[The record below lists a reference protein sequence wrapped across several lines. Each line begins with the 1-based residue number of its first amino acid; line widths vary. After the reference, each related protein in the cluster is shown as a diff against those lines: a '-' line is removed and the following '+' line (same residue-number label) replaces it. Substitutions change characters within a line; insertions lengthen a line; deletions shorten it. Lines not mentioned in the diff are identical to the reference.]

1 MSFTEAFIKT
11 LCIVSDAQITDE
23 GSLGTYSPQWVYT
36 NSVTLIGSSHLAP
49 SMEISNYRADG
60 EDEVT
65 LGIRVRPSE
74 HEKCPPALDIHSP
87 QQRSSLSQVLF
98 CYSSRIIRTSR
109 RFSRSSKRAAPQSPS
124 QSHLFRYNNY
134 ALLYIHNCL
143 ALCVVDEASTKCE
156 NERRPAAA
164 GLRNYCLNKV

>member
-1 MSFTEAFIKT
+1 MSFTETFIKT

-74 HEKCPPALDIHSP
+74 HEKMPPLLDIHSP
-87 QQRSSLSQVLF
+87 RQRSSLSQVLF
-98 CYSSRIIRTSR
+98 CNSSRIIQASR
-109 RFSRSSKRAAPQSPS
+109 RFSRSSKRPAPQSP
-124 QSHLFRYNNY
+124 LNLTYLDTIT
-134 ALLYIHNCL
+134 ALLLYIHNCF

-156 NERRPAAA
+156 ACEAVAAK
-164 GLRNYCLNKV
+164 LLLE